1 MEYPEW
7 ERFEDPLER
16 YHNYISKRFG
26 ADARSK
32 ARVAMAQD
40 RNRGRPYKEI
50 CAEYRIDRESAQ
62 YEVERGRQILR
73 KADLKVRNL
82 RVRAALSAEQDQG
95 PDYHLERLRYGA
107 TSGAAPLLAEMLIA
121 LAH

>member
-16 YHNYISKRFG
+16 YCSYISERFG

-32 ARVAMAQD
+32 AQVAMALD

-50 CAEYRIDRESAQ
+50 CAEYRIDRESAK

-82 RVRAALSAEQDQG
+82 RVRTALSAEQDQG
-95 PDYHLERLRYGA
+95 PDYHQERLRFGV
-107 TSGAAPLLAEMLIA
+107 TSGTAPMLTALLHGLR
-121 LAH
+121 